1 MGHPVTASGA
11 SFAVSEL
18 SESLQKG
25 NLLAAGQNGS
35 ESAQAATVN
44 PAAIGRVHFLVVN
57 YGTMS

>member
-25 NLLAAGQNGS
+25 NLLAAGQNGP

-44 PAAIGRVHFLVVN
+44 PAAIGRVHF
-57 YGTMS
+57 